1 MFVLVEL
8 YSLINTREKILFV
21 LVELYSL
28 INTREDSVYSS
39 GTL

>member
-8 YSLINTREKILFV
+8 YSLINTREKILLV

>member
-1 MFVLVEL
+1 VFVLVEL